1 MPTSVPTSHSP
12 AHRLPTQSMADQLRL
27 RLDRM
32 HGRDR
37 LDAEFT
43 RLAVDVL
50 GPYGSDD
57 LPAAD
62 SAWMHERVSHA
73 VKVALDP
80 ALAAF
85 MAELAKG
92 LVEAPDDLLARV
104 TRAKLRRELGGE

>member
-1 MPTSVPTSHSP
+1 M
-12 AHRLPTQSMADQLRL
+12 
-27 RLDRM
+27 
-32 HGRDR
+32 
-37 LDAEFT
+37 E
-43 RLAVDVL
+43 
-50 GPYGSDD
+50 
-57 LPAAD
+57 
-62 SAWMHERVSHA
+62 ERVSHA